1 MEKTIVYIAGCPDAY
16 PVEYYDVQSGSYR
29 GVIPQLLQQ
38 FSQQSDYEVRYYEPG
53 QRDRRQHL
61 ARNRQVDM
69 VTCLEGGRSG
79 RGENVAVLA
88 AEVDGEPVICRLC
101 LLDVAPAGLEQEL
114 RAFKIGRAHV

>member
-69 VTCLEGGRSG
+69 VTCL
-79 RGENVAVLA
+79 
-88 AEVDGEPVICRLC
+88 DGECAYSREVTLRL
-101 LLDVAPAGLEQEL
+101 LEKKVNFFGPAGCSPNATCVPLPT
-114 RAFKIGRAHV
+114 

>member
-69 VTCLEGGRSG
+69 VTCLEGERSG
-79 RGENVAVLA
+79 RGEDVAVLT
-88 AEVDGEPVICRLC
+88 AEVDG
-101 LLDVAPAGLEQEL
+101 
-114 RAFKIGRAHV
+114 